1 MRCNSLKMK
10 NIRTLFRNW
19 ASLACLLA
27 AFTGASL
34 AQASYAAYRTGS
46 STSIAASPEGGV
58 CLMGGASEQD
68 EAMKWFLRRSG
79 GGDIL
84 VLRAS
89 GSDGYNAYLYSELGV
104 AVNSVETIVCHSR
117 AAAFDPYV
125 LQRVQEAEAV
135 WLAGGDQWNYVS
147 RWRGTPLDSLLRSA
161 VSGRGLAVGGT
172 SAGMAVLG
180 GLYFTA
186 EQGTVS
192 SAQAL
197 GDPFASRVALDSAPF
212 LGAPFLDQVL
222 TDTHYDNPDRR
233 GRHLAFLARMRSDW
247 GILPYGIACDEYTA
261 ICIDSAGLARV
272 YGNHPSYDDN
282 AYFLQLNCEVADN
295 RPELCAPGQP
305 LTWNQGQ
312 AALRVYAVKGT
323 ASGSRSFDLRDWR
336 SGNGGNW
343 EYWYA
348 EAGSLMTRPAPA
360 PACALLGAE
369 ALAPL
374 LFSLHPNPAAGQVW
388 LRAGDQPVQGAEL
401 LDLLGR
407 RLASF
412 VPGPGGWQLSAEPLP
427 PGLYLVRAWGGGREG
442 LLRFQRF

>member
-1 MRCNSLKMK
+1 MSFLHR
-10 NIRTLFRNW
+10 LFCQ
-19 ASLACLLA
+19 AAGLSCLLA
-27 AFTGASL
+27 AFPL
-34 AQASYAAYRTGS
+34 AGLPQAAYTSYRVGS
-46 STSIAASPEGGV
+46 STSVASSPEGGV

-68 EAMKWFLRRSG
+68 EAMRWFLRRSG

-89 GSDGYNAYLYSELGV
+89 GADGYNAYFYSELGV
-104 AVNSVETIVCHSR
+104 AVNSVETLVCHSR
-117 AAAFDPYV
+117 AAASDPYV
-125 LQRVQEAEAV
+125 LQRAAEAEAV

-147 RWRGTPLDSLLRSA
+147 RWRDTPLDSLLRSA
-161 VSGRGLAVGGT
+161 MGGRGLVIGGT

-186 EQGTVS
+186 EQGSVS

-197 GDPFASRVALDSAPF
+197 GDPFGSRVALDSARFLGSPF
-212 LGAPFLDQVL
+212 LRRVI

-233 GRHLAFLARMRSDW
+233 GRHLAFLARMREAW

-261 ICIDSAGLARV
+261 VCIDSAGLARV
-272 YGNHPSYDDN
+272 YGQHPSYDDN

-323 ASGSRSFDLRDWR
+323 ANGSRSFDLRDWE
-336 SGNGGNW
+336 SGSGGSW

-348 EAGSLMTRPAPA
+348 EAGSLLTRPAPP

-369 ALAPL
+369 ALAPM
-374 LFSLHPNPAAGQVW
+374 LFSLHPNPAAGRVW
-388 LRAGDQPVQGAEL
+388 LKAGGQPIEGAEL

-407 RLASF
+407 RLAIF
-412 VPGPGGWQLSAEPLP
+412 RQDGRDWHLSVESLP
-427 PGLYLVRAWGGGREG
+427 PGLYLVRAWGGGRSG
-442 LLRFQRF
+442 LARLQRY